1 MSEWVQLL
9 AEDADLPHH
18 SPLETCLSSV
28 HKLSQL
34 STFMIQVVDVGP
46 AVTRDGVLMRGLAT
60 SRSCTSYTPLPN
72 KNVNEVKN
80 NSDGYT
86 TKRPRLGT
94 GNSILG
100 DFPLEDD
107 REPAKRDRSPQDDHH
122 LELFSE
128 LCETSFNMFL
138 ENNENNSFEKK
149 NITDAHVVPGYR
161 NANWRPGNAFDFAA
175 EVPQLSTASNG
186 QLYQSFLEQHKASVP
201 SLHGL
206 PSSKL
211 QQLDSEPDNRSTLQ
225 NYPLILRPA
234 HPKPNQG
241 NIATRPTSGP
251 GSSRLQQLKSN
262 TDEPPADLVES
273 GQMVP
278 TYASKVL
285 KYFQD
290 EQNLLASQI
299 VPIGP
304 IARPPEASPPDEQS
318 EAGLHNYA
326 TTSKRCCDLVVGS
339 TSGSEEKTI
348 KGKPDRGKSIDQ
360 LAATTSICSRGAS
373 NDPTLSLKRQY
384 EDTEG
389 TAYTSDDLEEEE
401 KVPARGSAG
410 SKRKRAAKIHNLSER
425 VDKASMLDEAI
436 DYLQSLQLQVQIM
449 SMRTRLCMPA
459 MMLPTG
465 LQHMMIHAP
474 LLAQFSPMGVGMNT
488 RLMQMGA
495 GCSPATFPASAMFG
509 LPAGQM
515 LPMSVSQA
523 PYFPL
528 NIGGH
533 STHSSVPLPA
543 MSGVASAPNLEFLRS
558 AAFPSSK
565 NIIYSNTSARR

>member
-1 MSEWVQLL
+1 MVGFLCEDWPLADHAPVTLL
-9 AEDADLPHH
+9 FL
-18 SPLETCLSSV
+18 T
-28 HKLSQL
+28 
-34 STFMIQVVDVGP
+34 
-46 AVTRDGVLMRGLAT
+46 
-60 SRSCTSYTPLPN
+60 

-80 NSDGYT
+80 NSDGYS
-86 TKRPRLGT
+86 TKRPWLGA

-100 DFPLEDD
+100 DFPLMDD
-107 REPAKRDRSPQDDHH
+107 REPRDKYPQDDHH
-122 LELFSE
+122 PELLSE

-138 ENNENNSFEKK
+138 ENNENNNFEK
-149 NITDAHVVPGYR
+149 NITDAHVVPEYR
-161 NANWRPGNAFDFAA
+161 NANWRPGNAFEFAA

-186 QLYQSFLEQHKASVP
+186 QLYQSFLEQQKASVP
-201 SLHGL
+201 SFHGL
-206 PSSKL
+206 PGSKL
-211 QQLDSEPDNRSTLQ
+211 QQVDSEPDNRSRLQ
-225 NYPLILRPA
+225 NYPPILRPA
-234 HPKPNQG
+234 HRKPNQG
-241 NIATRPTSGP
+241 SIAARSTSGP
-251 GSSRLQQLKSN
+251 GSSRLQQLKSS
-262 TDEPPADLVES
+262 TDEPPTDLVES

-285 KYFQD
+285 KYFHD

-326 TTSKRCCDLVVGS
+326 TTN
-339 TSGSEEKTI
+339 
-348 KGKPDRGKSIDQ
+348 Q

-373 NDPTLSLKRQY
+373 NDPTPSLERQY

-401 KVPARGSAG
+401 QVPARGSAG
-410 SKRKRAAKIHNLSER
+410 SKRKRAAKIHILSER
-425 VDKASMLDEAI
+425 RRRDKINKKMRALQDLIPNSNKVDKASMLDEAI
-436 DYLQSLQLQVQIM
+436 DYLKSLQLQVQIM
-449 SMRTRLCMPA
+449 SMATRPCMPA

-465 LQHMMIHAP
+465 MQHMMIHAP
-474 LLAQFSPMGVGMNT
+474 LLAQFSAMGVAMDT

-515 LPMSVSQA
+515 LPMSVSRA
-523 PYFPL
+523 PFFPL

-533 STHSSVPLPA
+533 STHSSAPLPA

-558 AAFPSSK
+558 AVFPSSK
-565 NIIYSNTSARR
+565 DMIYSNTSARK